1 MGLLGLLPVL
11 IVERA
16 RSSVLV
22 LELVGLAVTV
32 VVGCARCCGCFRC
45 YRCGGGVAIA
55 VVVVFV
61 FHDLQSVYVMAV
73 SVAAIDDTIHLMTTL
88 TFP

>member
-55 VVVVFV
+55 VVVVLLSLWWWCLFSTTCSQSTSWLCQ
-61 FHDLQSVYVMAV
+61 LQLSMILY
-73 SVAAIDDTIHLMTTL
+73 T
-88 TFP
+88 